1 MGRAEAERDKEVII
15 GFLINGQKVVLD
27 VTMTAIDP
35 VVRGPSI
42 AWPQYCVATVATSG
56 WRSLSTTDPKIRP
69 QEIDLYRPFFALVVA
84 FEWGGPINRP
94 HSGRPPIIL
103 WN

>member
-1 MGRAEAERDKEVII
+1 
-15 GFLINGQKVVLD
+15 
-27 VTMTAIDP
+27 MTAIDP
-35 VVRGPSI
+35 VVR
-42 AWPQYCVATVATSG
+42 VAPVLRGYGSNEWLAEPINN
-56 WRSLSTTDPKIRP
+56 RPRIRP